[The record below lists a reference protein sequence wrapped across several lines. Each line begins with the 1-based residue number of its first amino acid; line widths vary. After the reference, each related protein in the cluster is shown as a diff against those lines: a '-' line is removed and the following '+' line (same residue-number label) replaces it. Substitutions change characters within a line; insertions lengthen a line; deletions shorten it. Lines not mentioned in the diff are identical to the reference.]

1 MIVRRAIFADL
12 PAIRIGFAHL
22 VAELEAERLVPYP
35 THDAGTLDDFTVH
48 LAGRIGVDPRLL
60 LYVALEDES
69 RALLG
74 FLGGDVS
81 ERALG
86 YPTRFGAAHWLYV
99 APVARKLGVARALVR
114 LACEDLL
121 QLGITH
127 VELASLTNDM
137 QWLNRGW
144 APYLVHYV
152 LPLEGVMAGAAERL
166 PAPAPALEPPPALEV
181 PEPEPERLAASN
193 GNAREPIDRAR
204 SVDVLRLG
212 GRAANCLQNA
222 DIHSLDDLVRVS
234 ARELLRTKNLGKKSL
249 AEIRAA
255 LAERGLALRNG
266 STPHRRRGRKPYV
279 PTGRPRGRPRKVPA
293 ADRGEP

>member
-1 MIVRRAIFADL
+1 MIVRRAIFADI

-22 VAELEAERLVPYP
+22 VAELEGHRLVPYP
-35 THDAGTLDDFTVH
+35 LHDAGTLDDFTVH
-48 LAGRIGVDPRLL
+48 LAGRVGVDPRLL

-127 VELASLTNDM
+127 VELASLTGDN
-137 QWLNRGW
+137 QWLERGW

-152 LPLEGVMAGAAERL
+152 LPVEGVIAGAAERL
-166 PAPAPALEPPPALEV
+166 PAPALEPPPALEV
-181 PEPEPERLAASN
+181 PEAPEPAPLAASGSN
-193 GNAREPIDRAR
+193 G
-204 SVDVLRLG
+204 
-212 GRAANCLQNA
+212 
-222 DIHSLDDLVRVS
+222 
-234 ARELLRTKNLGKKSL
+234 
-249 AEIRAA
+249 
-255 LAERGLALRNG
+255 NG

-279 PTGRPRGRPRKVPA
+279 PTGRPRGRPRKLPA
-293 ADRGEP
+293 AERGEP